1 MFTMAKVKDDNKTGN
16 NFMFEHLSCNDY
28 YSENEKVVGYWHGKL
43 AEEFGIKGHEIAAEE
58 FVKIQKNE
66 NPWTGGKLTP
76 AVRKGSS
83 RFFDFQCSAQKSVSI
98 MAVVMNDHRL
108 SKAHSECVKEALS
121 EMEKFVSCRIRKGAF
136 HNTEKLEVTA
146 SLIAGLYNHDASRA
160 LDPQIHTHCVVANVT
175 WCESEQRYKALS
187 EFEILKAIR
196 YCGKFYQ
203 NAMAKRI
210 QELGYEIELK
220 RTDRG
225 IEGFEIKGVDNDLL
239 ERYSRRRAEIEQ
251 KIEEFKSET
260 GREPTPAEIHI
271 IAQETREAKL
281 TEITT
286 PEVLESQRQM
296 LSEKELSHLRSIKYK
311 ALENDRV
318 MKQISPGKIIQIF
331 SKTIDHLYER
341 KSVVAGHELLA
352 EALNQGMKDVSAENL
367 KQALKNS
374 KELIPLTEA
383 KDPLQI
389 FYITKRGLALE
400 REAIQLANA
409 DIGIFKPLGNID
421 DIDTSD
427 LSDVQQNAVQG
438 ILECQDFACML
449 RGYAGS
455 GKTTALRP
463 VHTGL
468 IAANKNPLY
477 LAPTRGA
484 VKVLKDDGF
493 ENATTVASFLN
504 NPEIEKDTVLIIDES
519 SLVSANVGHKLMWLA
534 KGNSARIIF
543 VGDRRQHLSVEAG
556 DFLKV
561 LEFYSDIKNFELS
574 QIIRQ
579 IPKHYRKAVQLM
591 ANNKTAEGLERLND
605 LGVVEEKSHHYLSAA
620 AKRYVN
626 TINDGKK
633 CLLVSPTHREIDTLN
648 ALVRK
653 EFSDEGI
660 LDLNDQQSRTCFQ
673 DHNWTREQIAS
684 HQTYRPG
691 NAIRFNTPLFG
702 TDYQKHDILIIER
715 IEPNGDLRFTN
726 GDKMSPKKINKKISV
741 GLMKSLDLTPGDKIL
756 ITANN
761 QDYGLTNGDTATI
774 EEISTDGEILL
785 DDGRTV
791 PADFES
797 ISYGYATT
805 SHKSQGSTCDHAILA
820 AAQMSNRACYV
831 GSSRG
836 RQSVKVFTPDF
847 EHLYDSV
854 KRNSEHLTG
863 HDLIAARQEHI
874 NDISPKNNIEKS
886 PSNEEFQQEKES
898 QEFTLSF

>member
-1 MFTMAKVKDDNKTGN
+1 MFTMAKVKDDSSTRH
-16 NFMFEHLSCNDY
+16 NFMFDHLSSNDY
-28 YSENEKVVGYWHGKL
+28 YSENEKIVGHWYGKL
-43 AEEFGIKGHEIAAEE
+43 SEEFGILGNEIAAEE

-66 NPWTGGKLTP
+66 NPWRDGKLTP
-76 AVRKGSS
+76 AVRNGSS

-136 HNTEKLEVTA
+136 RNSEKLEVTG

-187 EFEILKAIR
+187 EYEVLKAIR

-203 NAMAKRI
+203 NTMAKRI

-251 KIEEFKSET
+251 EIEKFKKET
-260 GREPTPAEIHI
+260 GREPSAAEIHI
-271 IAQETREAKL
+271 IAKETREAKL

-296 LSEKELSHLRSIKYK
+296 LSKKELSHLRSIKYS
-311 ALENDRV
+311 ALKNKRTI
-318 MKQISPGKIIQIF
+318 KQIPSGKIIQIF

-341 KSVVAGHELLA
+341 KSVVVGHELLA
-352 EALNQGMKDVSAENL
+352 EALNQGMKNARAEDL
-367 KQALKNS
+367 KLALKNN
-374 KELIPLTEA
+374 KELIPLTDSP
-383 KDPLQI
+383 DPLQTY
-389 FYITKRGLALE
+389 YITKKGLALE

-409 DIGIFKPLGNID
+409 GINIFKPLGEQAEVD
-421 DIDTSD
+421 HSK
-427 LSDVQQNAVQG
+427 LSRIQRNAVNG
-438 ILECQDFACML
+438 ILQCQDFASIL

-455 GKTTALRP
+455 GKTTVLQP
-463 VHTGL
+463 IHNGL
-468 IAANKNPLY
+468 IASGKNPLY

-484 VKVLKDDGF
+484 AKVLKGDGF

-504 NPEIEKDTVLIIDES
+504 KPEIPKDTVLIVDES

-534 KGNSARIIF
+534 KENKARIIF

-561 LEFYSDIKNFELS
+561 LEFYSNIKNFELS

-605 LGVVEEKSHHYLSAA
+605 LGVVEEKNHHYLSAT

-626 TINDGKK
+626 TVNDGKK

-653 EFSDEGI
+653 EFG
-660 LDLNDQQSRTCFQ
+660 LDLTEQYSRTCFQ
-673 DHNWTREQIAS
+673 DHNWTREQIANS
-684 HQTYRPG
+684 QTYKAG

-702 TDYQKHDILIIER
+702 TQYQKHDILTIER
-715 IEPNGDLRFTN
+715 ISEKGNLIFTN
-726 GDKMSPKKINKKISV
+726 GGTLSPNRIKRNISV
-741 GLMKSLDLTPGDKIL
+741 GAMKSLDLTSGDKIL

-761 QDYGLTNGDTATI
+761 KDYNLTNGDTAKI
-774 EEISTDGEILL
+774 EYISSNGEILL
-785 DDGRTV
+785 DDGRTI
-791 PADFES
+791 PANFES

-847 EHLYDSV
+847 EYLHDSV

-863 HDLIAARQEHI
+863 HDLIAQRQEYL
-874 NDISPKNNIEKS
+874 NWDMGLKS
-886 PSNEEFQQEKES
+886 TSEHVWLPGL
-898 QEFTLSF
+898 TLGKT

>member
-16 NFMFEHLSCNDY
+16 NFMFTHLSSNDY
-28 YSENEKVVGYWHGKL
+28 YSENEKIVGHWYGKL
-43 AEEFGIKGHEIAAEE
+43 SEEFGIKGNEIAAEE

-66 NPWTGGKLTP
+66 NPWRGGKLTP
-76 AVRKGSS
+76 AVRNGSS
-83 RFFDFQCSAQKSVSI
+83 RFFDFQCSAQKSISI
-98 MAVVMNDHRL
+98 MAVVMNDQRL
-108 SKAHSECVKEALS
+108 SKAHSECVKEALT

-136 HNTEKLEVTA
+136 HGTEKLEVTGNM
-146 SLIAGLYNHDASRA
+146 IAGLYNHDASRA

-187 EFEILKAIR
+187 EYEILKAIR

-203 NAMAKRI
+203 NAMAKRV
-210 QELGYEIELK
+210 QELGYDIELK
-220 RTDRG
+220 RTNRG
-225 IEGFEIKGVDNDLL
+225 IEGFEIKGVNNDLL
-239 ERYSRRRAEIEQ
+239 ERYSRRRAEIEE
-251 KIEEFKSET
+251 KIKEFIDET

-271 IAQETREAKL
+271 IAKETREAKL

-296 LSEKELSHLRSIKYK
+296 LSKKELSHLRSIKYD
-311 ALENDRV
+311 ALKNNRKLQE
-318 MKQISPGKIIQIF
+318 ISSGKIIQIF

-341 KSVVAGHELLA
+341 KSVVVGHELLA
-352 EALNQGMKDVSAENL
+352 EALNQGMENARADEL
-367 KQALKNS
+367 KLALKNN
-374 KELIPLTEA
+374 KELIPLTESP
-383 KDPLQI
+383 DPLKTY
-389 FYITKRGLALE
+389 YITKRGLALE
-400 REAIQLANA
+400 REAILLANA
-409 DIGIFKPLGNID
+409 GINIYKPLGEQAV
-421 DIDTSD
+421 DTSK
-427 LSDVQQNAVQG
+427 LLRIQQDAVNG
-438 ILECQDFACML
+438 ILQCQDFACLL

-455 GKTTALRP
+455 GKTTVIRP
-463 VHTGL
+463 IHEGL
-468 IAANKNPLY
+468 IASGKNPLY

-484 VKVLKDDGF
+484 VKVLKGDGF

-504 NPEIEKDTVLIIDES
+504 EPEIPKDTVLIIDES
-519 SLVSANVGHKLMWLA
+519 SLVSAAVGHKLMYLA
-534 KGNSARIIF
+534 KQNNARMIF

-626 TINDGKK
+626 TVNDGKK

-653 EFSDEGI
+653 EFANQEI
-660 LDLNDQQSRTCFQ
+660 LDLSEQQSRTCFQ
-673 DHNWTREQIAS
+673 DHNWTRNQIAS

-702 TDYQKHDILIIER
+702 TAYQKHDILTIDR
-715 IEPNGDLRFTN
+715 ISENGNLIFTN
-726 GDKMSPKKINKKISV
+726 GDTLLPNKIKHKISV
-741 GLMKSLDLTPGDKIL
+741 GMMKSLDLTPGDKIL

-761 QDYGLTNGDTATI
+761 KDYNLTNGDTATI
-774 EEISTDGEILL
+774 TGFFSDGEILL
-785 DDGRTV
+785 EDSRTI
-791 PADFES
+791 PANFES

-847 EHLYDSV
+847 EHLHDSV

-863 HDLIAARQEHI
+863 HDLIAARQEYI
-874 NDISPKNNIEKS
+874 NDIPQKINIEKK
-886 PSNEEFQQEKES
+886 EEPLCEKE
-898 QEFTLSF
+898 FNKLF

>member
-1 MFTMAKVKDDNKTGN
+1 MAKVKDDNKTRN
-16 NFMFEHLSCNDY
+16 NFMYDHLSCNDY
-28 YSENEKVVGYWHGKL
+28 YAENEKVVGYWHGKL
-43 AEEFGIKGHEIAAEE
+43 AEEFGIIGNEIAADE
-58 FVKIQKNE
+58 FLKIQENE
-66 NPWTGGKLTP
+66 NPWRGGKLTP

-108 SKAHSECVKEALS
+108 SEAHSECVKEALT
-121 EMEKFVSCRIRKGAF
+121 EMEKFVSCRIRKGF
-136 HNTEKLEVTA
+136 FRNSEKLEVTG

-187 EFEILKAIR
+187 EYEILKAIR

-203 NAMAKRI
+203 NTMAKRI

-225 IEGFEIKGVDNDLL
+225 IEGFEIKGVDNELL

-251 KIEEFKSET
+251 EIEKFKNET

-271 IAQETREAKL
+271 IAKETREAKL

-296 LSEKELSHLRSIKYK
+296 LSNKELSHLRSIKYK

-318 MKQISPGKIIQIF
+318 LKQISSGKIIQIF

-383 KDPLQI
+383 KDPLQV

-400 REAIQLANA
+400 QEAIRLANA
-409 DIGIFKPLGNID
+409 GIGLFKPLGNIND
-421 DIDTSD
+421 VDTSD

-455 GKTTALRP
+455 GKTTALKP

-534 KGNSARIIF
+534 KENKARIIF

-591 ANNKTAEGLERLND
+591 ANNRTAEGLQRLND

-626 TINDGKK
+626 TINDEKK

-653 EFSDEGI
+653 EFADQEI
-660 LDLNDQQSRTCFQ
+660 LDLNQQQSRTCFQ
-673 DHNWTREQIAS
+673 DHNWTRDQIAS
-684 HQTYRPG
+684 PQTYRPG

-702 TDYQKHDILIIER
+702 TQYQKHDILIIER
-715 IEPNGDLRFTN
+715 ISENGNLIFTN
-726 GDKMSPKKINKKISV
+726 GDTLSPNKIKRNISV
-741 GLMKSLDLTPGDKIL
+741 GIMKSLDLAPGDKIL

-761 QDYGLTNGDTATI
+761 KDYNLTNGDTAII
-774 EEISTDGEILL
+774 ENISPDGEIQLT
-785 DDGRTV
+785 DGRIV

-820 AAQMSNRACYV
+820 ADQMTNRACYV

-836 RQSVKVFTPDF
+836 RQSVKVFCPDF
-847 EHLYDSV
+847 EHLHSSV

-863 HDLIAARQEHI
+863 HDLIAARQEYI
-874 NDISPKNNIEKS
+874 NNISQKINIEKK
-886 PSNEEFQQEKES
+886 EEPLCEKE
-898 QEFTLSF
+898 FNKLF

>member
-1 MFTMAKVKDDNKTGN
+1 
-16 NFMFEHLSCNDY
+16 
-28 YSENEKVVGYWHGKL
+28 
-43 AEEFGIKGHEIAAEE
+43 
-58 FVKIQKNE
+58 
-66 NPWTGGKLTP
+66 
-76 AVRKGSS
+76 
-83 RFFDFQCSAQKSVSI
+83 
-98 MAVVMNDHRL
+98 MAVVMNDQRL
-108 SKAHSECVKEALS
+108 SKAHSECVKEALT

-136 HNTEKLEVTA
+136 HGTEKLEVTGNM
-146 SLIAGLYNHDASRA
+146 IAGLYNHNASRA

-187 EFEILKAIR
+187 EYEILKAIR

-210 QELGYEIELK
+210 QKLGYEIELK

-225 IEGFEIKGVDNDLL
+225 IEGFEIKGVDNELL
-239 ERYSRRRAEIEQ
+239 ERYSRRRAEIEE
-251 KIEEFKSET
+251 KIEKFKKET

-271 IAQETREAKL
+271 IAKETREAKL

-296 LSEKELSHLRSIKYK
+296 LSNEELSHLRSIKYK
-311 ALENDRV
+311 ALENDRIL
-318 MKQISPGKIIQIF
+318 KQISSGKIIQIF

-374 KELIPLTEA
+374 KELIPLTDA
-383 KDPLQI
+383 KDPLQV

-400 REAIQLANA
+400 QEAIRLANA
-409 DIGIFKPLGNID
+409 GIGLFKPLGNID
-421 DIDTSD
+421 DVDTSD
-427 LSDVQQNAVQG
+427 LSDVQQKAVQG

-519 SLVSANVGHKLMWLA
+519 SLVSANIGHKLMWLA
-534 KGNSARIIF
+534 KENNARIIF

-653 EFSDEGI
+653 EFSNQKI
-660 LDLNDQQSRTCFQ
+660 LDLSEQQSRTCFQ
-673 DHNWTREQIAS
+673 DHNWTRDQIAS
-684 HQTYRPG
+684 HQTYRAG

-702 TDYQKHDILIIER
+702 SQYQKHDILIIDR
-715 IEPNGDLRFTN
+715 ISENSNLIFTN
-726 GDKMSPKKINKKISV
+726 GDTLSPNKIKHKISV
-741 GLMKSLDLTPGDKIL
+741 GMMKSLELAPGDKIL

-761 QDYGLTNGDTATI
+761 QDYSLTNGDTATI
-774 EEISTDGEILL
+774 EEILQDGEIQLS
-785 DDGRTV
+785 DGRTI
-791 PADFES
+791 PRDFES

-847 EHLYDSV
+847 EHLHSSV

-863 HDLIAARQEHI
+863 HDLIAKRQEYL
-874 NDISPKNNIEKS
+874 NDISPKINIEK
-886 PSNEEFQQEKES
+886 EEEPLCEKK
-898 QEFTLSF
+898 FNKLF

>member
-16 NFMFEHLSCNDY
+16 NFMYDHLSSNDY

-43 AEEFGIKGHEIAAEE
+43 AEEFGIIGNEIAAAE

-66 NPWTGGKLTP
+66 NPWRGGKLTP

-108 SKAHSECVKEALS
+108 SEAHSECVKEALT
-121 EMEKFVSCRIRKGAF
+121 EMEKFVSCRIRKGLF
-136 HNTEKLEVTA
+136 RNSEKLEVTGN
-146 SLIAGLYNHDASRA
+146 LIAGLYNHDASRA
-160 LDPQIHTHCVVANVT
+160 LDPQLHTHCVVANVT
-175 WCESEQRYKALS
+175 WCESEHRYKALS

-203 NAMAKRI
+203 NTMAKRI

-251 KIEEFKSET
+251 KIEEFKKET

-271 IAQETREAKL
+271 IAKETREAKL

-311 ALENDRV
+311 ALENDCIL
-318 MKQISPGKIIQIF
+318 KQIAPGKIIRIF
-331 SKTIDHLYER
+331 SKTIDHIYER
-341 KSVVAGHELLA
+341 KSVVVGHELLA
-352 EALNQGMKDVSAENL
+352 EALNQGMKIATADDL
-367 KQALKNS
+367 KQALRNN
-374 KELIPLTEA
+374 KELIPLTESP
-383 KDPLQI
+383 DPLQTY
-389 FYITKRGLALE
+389 YITKRGLALE
-400 REAIQLANA
+400 QEAIRLANA
-409 DIGIFKPLGNID
+409 GINLFKPLGEQAKV
-421 DIDTSD
+421 DTSK
-427 LSDVQQNAVQG
+427 LSHIQRNAVNG
-438 ILECQDFACML
+438 ILQCQDFACML

-455 GKTTALRP
+455 GKTTALQP
-463 VHTGL
+463 IHEGL

-504 NPEIEKDTVLIIDES
+504 KPEIPKDTVLIIDES

-534 KGNSARIIF
+534 KENNARMIF

-605 LGVVEEKSHHYLSAA
+605 LGVIEEKSHHYLSAA

-626 TINDGKK
+626 TVNDGKK

-653 EFSDEGI
+653 EFANQEI
-660 LDLNDQQSRTCFQ
+660 LDLSEQQSRTCFQ
-673 DHNWTREQIAS
+673 DHNWTRDQVAS
-684 HQTYRPG
+684 PQTYRPG

-702 TDYQKHDILIIER
+702 SQYQKHDILIIER
-715 IEPNGDLRFTN
+715 ISENGNLIFTN
-726 GDKMSPKKINKKISV
+726 GDTLSPAKIKQNISV
-741 GLMKSLDLTPGDKIL
+741 GMMKSLDLTPGDKIL
-756 ITANN
+756 ITANSK
-761 QDYGLTNGDTATI
+761 DYNLTNGDTATI
-774 EEISTDGEILL
+774 ESISLSGKIQLT
-785 DDGRTV
+785 DGRTI

-820 AAQMSNRACYV
+820 AAQMTNRACYV

-836 RQSVKVFTPDF
+836 RQSVKVFCPDF
-847 EHLYDSV
+847 EHLHSSV

-863 HDLIAARQEHI
+863 HDLIAARQEYM
-874 NDISPKNNIEKS
+874 NVISPKINIEKKEVLQ
-886 PSNEEFQQEKES
+886 EEKLQKFN
-898 QEFTLSF
+898 F

>member
-1 MFTMAKVKDDNKTGN
+1 ML
-16 NFMFEHLSCNDY
+16 H
-28 YSENEKVVGYWHGKL
+28 
-43 AEEFGIKGHEIAAEE
+43 
-58 FVKIQKNE
+58 
-66 NPWTGGKLTP
+66 
-76 AVRKGSS
+76 
-83 RFFDFQCSAQKSVSI
+83 
-98 MAVVMNDHRL
+98 
-108 SKAHSECVKEALS
+108 
-121 EMEKFVSCRIRKGAF
+121 
-136 HNTEKLEVTA
+136 
-146 SLIAGLYNHDASRA
+146 
-160 LDPQIHTHCVVANVT
+160 
-175 WCESEQRYKALS
+175 
-187 EFEILKAIR
+187 
-196 YCGKFYQ
+196 
-203 NAMAKRI
+203 
-210 QELGYEIELK
+210 
-220 RTDRG
+220 
-225 IEGFEIKGVDNDLL
+225 

-271 IAQETREAKL
+271 IAKETREAKL

-296 LSEKELSHLRSIKYK
+296 LSNEELSHLRSIKYK
-311 ALENDRV
+311 ALRNDRIL
-318 MKQISPGKIIQIF
+318 KEISSGKIIQIF

-383 KDPLQI
+383 KDPLQV

-400 REAIQLANA
+400 QEAIRLANA
-409 DIGIFKPLGNID
+409 GIGIFKPLGNIND
-421 DIDTSD
+421 VDTSD

-455 GKTTALRP
+455 GKTTALKP

-484 VKVLKDDGF
+484 VKVLKDDGS

-534 KGNSARIIF
+534 KENNARIIF

-591 ANNKTAEGLERLND
+591 ANNRTAEGLQRLND

-626 TINDGKK
+626 TVNNGKE

-653 EFSDEGI
+653 EFADQEI
-660 LDLNDQQSRTCFQ
+660 LDLSEQQSRTCFQ
-673 DHNWTREQIAS
+673 DHNWTRDQIAS

-702 TDYQKHDILIIER
+702 SQYQKHDILIIDS
-715 IEPNGDLRFTN
+715 ILPDGNLLFTN
-726 GDKMSPKKINKKISV
+726 GDKMSPKKIKVITSV
-741 GLMKSLDLTPGDKIL
+741 GVMKSLELAPGDKIL

-761 QDYGLTNGDTATI
+761 KDYNLTNGDTATI
-774 EEISTDGEILL
+774 EEIFQDGEIQLS
-785 DDGRTV
+785 DGRTI
-791 PADFES
+791 PRDFES

-820 AAQMSNRACYV
+820 ADQMTNRACYV

-836 RQSVKVFTPDF
+836 RQSVKVYCPDF
-847 EHLYDSV
+847 EHLHSSV

-863 HDLIAARQEHI
+863 HDLIAARQEYM
-874 NDISPKNNIEKS
+874 NDIPQKNNIEQKEIQQE
-886 PSNEEFQQEKES
+886 EEFNK
-898 QEFTLSF
+898 TI

>member
-16 NFMFEHLSCNDY
+16 NFMYNHLSCNDY
-28 YSENEKVVGYWHGKL
+28 YSENEKIVGHWYGKL
-43 AEEFGIKGHEIAAEE
+43 SEEFGILGNEIAAAE

-108 SKAHSECVKEALS
+108 SEAHSECVKEALT

-136 HNTEKLEVTA
+136 RNSEKLEVTG
-146 SLIAGLYNHDASRA
+146 SLIAGLYDHNASRA

-203 NAMAKRI
+203 NAMAKRV
-210 QELGYEIELK
+210 QELGYDIELK
-220 RTDRG
+220 RTNRG

-239 ERYSRRRAEIEQ
+239 ERYSRRRAEIEEE
-251 KIEEFKSET
+251 IEKFKNET
-260 GREPTPAEIHI
+260 GREPSPAEIHI
-271 IAQETREAKL
+271 IAKETREAKL
-281 TEITT
+281 AEITT
-286 PEVLESQRQM
+286 PEVLESQRKM
-296 LSEKELSHLRSIKYK
+296 LSEKELSDLRFIKYS
-311 ALENDRV
+311 ALENERII
-318 MKQISPGKIIQIF
+318 KQISSGKIIQIF

-341 KSVVAGHELLA
+341 KSVVVGHELLA
-352 EALNQGMKDVSAENL
+352 EALNQGMENARAEDL
-367 KQALKNS
+367 KQALKNN
-374 KELIPLTEA
+374 KELIPLTESP
-383 KDPLQI
+383 DPLKTY
-389 FYITKRGLALE
+389 YITKRGLALE
-400 REAIQLANA
+400 REAVQLANA
-409 DIGIFKPLGNID
+409 GIGLFKPLGEQAEVD
-421 DIDTSD
+421 HSK
-427 LSDVQQNAVQG
+427 LSRIQRNAVNG
-438 ILECQDFACML
+438 ILQCQDFACLL

-455 GKTTALRP
+455 GKTTVIRP
-463 VHTGL
+463 IHEGL
-468 IAANKNPLY
+468 IASGKNPLY

-484 VKVLKDDGF
+484 VKVLKGDGF

-504 NPEIEKDTVLIIDES
+504 NPEIERDTVLIIDES
-519 SLVSANVGHKLMWLA
+519 SLVSANVGHKLMYLA
-534 KGNSARIIF
+534 KENNARIIF

-561 LEFYSDIKNFELS
+561 LEFYSNIKNFELS

-591 ANNKTAEGLERLND
+591 ANNRTAEGLQRLND

-620 AKRYVN
+620 AQRYVN
-626 TINDGKK
+626 TVNDGKK

-653 EFSDEGI
+653 EFADQEI
-660 LDLNDQQSRTCFQ
+660 LDLSEQQSRTCFQ

-684 HQTYRPG
+684 HQTYRSG

-702 TDYQKHDILIIER
+702 SQYQKHDILTIDR
-715 IEPNGDLRFTN
+715 ISENGNLIFTN
-726 GDKMSPKKINKKISV
+726 GDTLSPNKIKQNISV
-741 GLMKSLDLTPGDKIL
+741 GIMKSLDLTPGNKIL
-756 ITANN
+756 IPANN
-761 QDYGLTNGDTATI
+761 KDYNLTNGDTATI
-774 EEISTDGEILL
+774 TGFFSDGEILL
-785 DDGRTV
+785 DDNRTI
-791 PADFES
+791 PANFES

-820 AAQMSNRACYV
+820 AAQMTSRACYV

-836 RQSVKVFTPDF
+836 RQSVKVYTPDF
-847 EHLYDSV
+847 EHLQSSV

-863 HDLIAARQEHI
+863 HDLIAVRQEYM
-874 NDISPKNNIEKS
+874 DIVTPKISIEKKEVIQKDKLQK
-886 PSNEEFQQEKES
+886 NEF
-898 QEFTLSF
+898 